1 MEQQYIGRRVRVTL
15 AAVEG
20 AGAGAPPAVPAGALE
35 ADVFAFDAQNG
46 LVVFRSARATT
57 FMKADYTFVPA
68 ARCTKWED
76 LGEGEKVAVANLG
89 EAVARQR
96 FEASRKREEEM
107 IECTSELVTD
117 LEQRFFWELRKSCVA
132 RSRAPRPRALPV
144 GFFFS
149 PPLSP
154 PLLPF
159 AQAPAPQV
167 ARRQH

>member
-1 MEQQYIGRRVRVTL
+1 MEQLIGRRVRVTL

-20 AGAGAPPAVPAGALE
+20 SGGAGAPPAVPAGALE

-57 FMKADYTFVPA
+57 FMKADYTFVPV
-68 ARCTKWED
+68 ARCAKWED

-132 RSRAPRPRALPV
+132 RRGARAPRKGPV
-144 GFFFS
+144 SPSTLFFFFNLCS
-149 PPLSP
+149 L
-154 PLLPF
+154 

-167 ARRQH
+167 ARR